1 VFSVTY
7 RVQNCA
13 SRTIDSQR
21 EKEKGRERER
31 EREKERER
39 EREEETGRTVGD
51 NSGYVAFQT
60 NF

>member
-1 VFSVTY
+1 VTY

-31 EREKERER
+31 ERERKRERER